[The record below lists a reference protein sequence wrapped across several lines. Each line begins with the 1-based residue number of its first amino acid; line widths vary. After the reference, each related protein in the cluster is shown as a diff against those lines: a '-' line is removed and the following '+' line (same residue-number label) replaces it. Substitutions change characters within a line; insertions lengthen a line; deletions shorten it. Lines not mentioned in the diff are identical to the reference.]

1 MEHATVKRKW
11 ANWKFIA
18 FVVILIAIFIKF
30 FVLKEHD
37 ENAPVIVEMNL
48 AQVAF
53 RSQAEVEAVLGKGK
67 LDSYY
72 KDEEAG
78 CDKCPKMIYREGKIE
93 IIYISEIAD
102 RIVLKGLSDYDF
114 EDRVILGLLDLKENI
129 APKVDEDGLKRWDNY
144 EKYTQISAFSSGNN
158 LDYILIKAKTK

>member
-1 MEHATVKRKW
+1 MEHTTVKRKW

>member
-1 MEHATVKRKW
+1 MEHTTVKRKW

-30 FVLKEHD
+30 FVLEEHD
-37 ENAPVIVEMNL
+37 ENAPVTVEMNL

-53 RSQAEVEAVLGKGK
+53 RSQAEVEAVLGTGK

-78 CDKCPKMIYREGKIE
+78 CDKCPKMVYREGKIQ
-93 IIYISEIAD
+93 IIFINEIAD
-102 RIVLKGLSDYDF
+102 RIVLKDLSDYDF

-129 APKVDEDGLKRWDNY
+129 APKVDEDGLKQWENY
-144 EKYTQISAFSSGNN
+144 EKYTQISAFASGNN

>member
-1 MEHATVKRKW
+1 MEPVTVKRKW

-18 FVVILIAIFIKF
+18 FIVVLIAIFVKF
-30 FVLKEHD
+30 FVLNDHD
-37 ENAPVIVEMNL
+37 ENAPVTVEMDL
-48 AQVAF
+48 SQVAF
-53 RSQAEVEAVLGKGK
+53 RNQDEVEAVLGKGK

-78 CDKCPKMIYREGKIE
+78 CDKCPKMIYRDGKIE

-102 RIVLKGLSDYDF
+102 RIMLKDLSDYDF
-114 EDRVILGLLDLKENI
+114 ENRVILGLLNLKENI
-129 APKVDEDGLKRWDNY
+129 APKLDEDKLKRWDNY
-144 EKYTQISAFSSGNN
+144 EKFTQISAFSNGND